1 MIDRFNIEGNTYAL
15 NLEKLMEFIIT
26 PMNRELDGNTTL
38 VQCYEN
44 NHLDS
49 NPGLSLT
56 KKEISENKTNINELT
71 CSMRYN
77 VIMEM
82 LSLLTTPLTDEN
94 GMLISLL
101 NLESWP
107 FGHALAFNTLL
118 EMGVIYQIEE
128 ETEDYEE
135 E

>member
-44 NHLDS
+44 NHIDS

>member
-49 NPGLSLT
+49 NPGLSFT

-82 LSLLTTPLTDEN
+82 LNILTTPLTDEN

>member
-1 MIDRFNIEGNTYAL
+1 MTDRFNIEGNVYAL

-38 VQCYEN
+38 IQKYEN
-44 NHLDS
+44 N
-49 NPGLSLT
+49 NIENVGLSLVN
-56 KKEISENKTNINELT
+56 KEITENKTNINELT

-82 LSLLTTPLTDEN
+82 INLLTTPLTDEN
-94 GMLISLL
+94 GMVISLM

-107 FGHALAFNTLL
+107 LGHAIAFNTLI
-118 EMGVIYQIEE
+118 EMGILYPIEE

>member
-1 MIDRFNIEGNTYAL
+1 MTDRFNIEGNVYAL

-38 VQCYEN
+38 VQKYEN
-44 NHLDS
+44 NNIES
-49 NPGLSLT
+49 VGLSIVN
-56 KKEISENKTNINELT
+56 KEITENKTNINELT

-77 VIMEM
+77 IIMEM
-82 LSLLTTPLTDEN
+82 LNILTTPLTDEN

-101 NLESWP
+101 NLNEWP
-107 FGHALAFNTLL
+107 LGHALSFNTLL
-118 EMGVIYQIEE
+118 EMGIIYPIEE

>member
-26 PMNRELDGNTTL
+26 PMNREIDGNTTL

-44 NHLDS
+44 NHIDS
-49 NPGLSLT
+49 NTGLSLT

-77 VIMEM
+77 GIMEM
-82 LSLLTTPLTDEN
+82 LNLLTTPLTDEN

-118 EMGVIYQIEE
+118 EMGIIYQIEE